1 MRTRGHHQ
9 LDAAELL
16 DGLRCGTGILPVAED
31 RGETPVPP
39 GSAGVSPSR
48 VRRVGRNV
56 VVLPEVDSTNSYAL
70 DVLLLQHGA
79 AADGWA
85 IFAEYQTAGRGRLG
99 RSWHSPRGAGLTFT
113 VLLCEAAD
121 SPPTAPHSALS
132 PPHSALRTPHS
143 VPPPARLVMAAAVA
157 VAAGIE
163 QAADVE
169 PEIRWPNDLYVRGKK
184 LAGILIET
192 RSTAV
197 LGDDAAAGVSAAAIG
212 IGVNCLQHAGHF
224 PPELRGQATSLDLES
239 PHPVDRAGVARA
251 ILRQLD
257 VRLAA
262 DQTDDELAAA
272 WRSRSTDIGAYVTL
286 ADHGRTFTGRII
298 DVQPRTGLLLQLD
311 TGAPREFDPATTT
324 RV

>member
-16 DGLRCGTGILPVAED
+16 DGLRG
-31 RGETPVPP
+31 
-39 GSAGVSPSR
+39 
-48 VRRVGRNV
+48 RRVGRNV

-99 RSWHSPRGAGLTFT
+99 RSWHSSRGAGLTFT

-121 SPPTAPHSALS
+121 SPPGTPPSAISHQPSAVSRQPSALYPKQLIS
-132 PPHSALRTPHS
+132 PHPSSLISHPSAS
-143 VPPPARLVMAAAVA
+143 APARLVMAAAVA

-192 RSTAV
+192 RARLDQSRDREGAV
-197 LGDDAAAGVSAAAIG
+197 VGLSAAAIG
-212 IGVNCLQHAGHF
+212 IGVNCLQHARHF

-257 VRLAA
+257 VCLA

-286 ADHGRTFTGRII
+286 AAHGQTFTGRII

-324 RV
+324 RI